1 MIIIDT
7 NNIMNCTIT
16 INYKLNASGVKQLA
30 HLLHE
35 QSANYE
41 FINNVINHYGLEAL
55 LNTRNNGLISNILSF
70 YMKTKNDIILNQIIP
85 YIIQLNNFKLMKR
98 DYMNFINYYYIN
110 NYSQANIL
118 FTQYIL
124 NKSDTNLELQMKD
137 INFILNNKLFKLL
150 PYLSELFIVVDN
162 SDFTLVNPIN
172 INLKKINI
180 NSQLL
185 FVLLNK
191 IEIEFN
197 DIMLKQ
203 LTHFYTKLNNI
214 KVIIDAGNILHNRHG
229 VIMQQSFIDLENIII
244 NTITNIGIP
253 LIIIHIKHLKT
264 YPELINI
271 FTRTGVNYFR
281 TPYNINDDF
290 FILWF
295 FLKYNCETY
304 IISNDKY
311 RDHIFKFNTLSK
323 NQSNIPNNDLNIFQF
338 KNIIKQQTLQYNTD
352 VNEIQKPSNWSFCI
366 QLINNHIY
374 IPHISG
380 NFIQI

>member
-1 MIIIDT
+1 
-7 NNIMNCTIT
+7 MNCTIT

-35 QSANYE
+35 QSTNYE
-41 FINNVINHYGLEAL
+41 FIDNVINYYGLEAL
-55 LNTRNNGLISNILSF
+55 LNTKNNGLISNILSF
-70 YMKTKNDIILNQIIP
+70 YMNTKNDIILGQIIP
-85 YIIQLNNFKLMKR
+85 YITQLNNFKLMKR
-98 DYMNFINYYYIN
+98 DYMNFINYYYLN
-110 NYSQANIL
+110 NYSQAEIL

-124 NKSDTNLELQMKD
+124 NKSDTTLNLQMKD

-150 PYLSELFIVVDN
+150 PYLLELFIVVDN
-162 SDFTLVNPIN
+162 SEFPLMDPNN
-172 INLKKINI
+172 INLNKINI

-185 FVLLNK
+185 MVLLNK

-197 DIMLKQ
+197 EIMLKQ
-203 LTHFYTKLNNI
+203 LINFHTKLNNI
-214 KVIIDAGNILHNRHG
+214 KVIIDAGNILHNRQG

-244 NTITNIGIP
+244 NTIINIGIP
-253 LIIIHIKHLKT
+253 IIIIHIKHLKT

-271 FTRTGVNYFR
+271 FTRTGVQYFK
-281 TPYNINDDF
+281 TPYNINDDY

-295 FLKYNCETY
+295 FLKFNCETY

-311 RDHIFKFNTLSK
+311 RDHIFKFNTASK

-338 KNIIKQQTLQYNTD
+338 KNIIKQQTLQYNTNT
-352 VNEIQKPSNWSFCI
+352 NEIQKPTNWSLCI
-366 QLINNHIY
+366 QLINDHIY
-374 IPHISG
+374 IPHTSG

>member
-1 MIIIDT
+1 
-7 NNIMNCTIT
+7 MNCTIT
-16 INYKLNASGVKQLA
+16 INYKLNASGVKQIA

-35 QSANYE
+35 HSDNYE
-41 FINNVINHYGLEAL
+41 FINNVINYYGLEAL
-55 LNTRNNGLISNILSF
+55 LNTKNNGLISNILSF
-70 YMKTKNDIILNQIIP
+70 YMNTKNDIILGQIIP
-85 YIIQLNNFKLMKR
+85 YITQLNNFKLMKR

-110 NYSQANIL
+110 NYSQAEIL

-124 NKSDTNLELQMKD
+124 NKLDTNLELQMKD

-150 PYLSELFIVVDN
+150 PYLIDLFIVVDN
-162 SDFTLVNPIN
+162 SEFPLMDPNN
-172 INLKKINI
+172 INLNKINI

-185 FVLLNK
+185 MILLNK

-197 DIMLKQ
+197 EIMLKQ
-203 LTHFYTKLNNI
+203 LMTFHTKLNNI
-214 KVIIDAGNILHNRHG
+214 KVIIDAGNILHNRQG
-229 VIMQQSFIDLENIII
+229 VIIQQSFIDLENIII
-244 NTITNIGIP
+244 NTIINIGIP
-253 LIIIHIKHLKT
+253 IIIIHIKHLKT

-271 FTRTGVNYFR
+271 FTRTGVQYFK
-281 TPYNINDDF
+281 TPYNINDDY

-311 RDHIFKFNTLSK
+311 RDHIFKFNTVSK

-338 KNIIKQQTLQYNTD
+338 KNIIKQQTLQYNTNT
-352 VNEIQKPSNWSFCI
+352 NEIQKPTNWSLCI

-374 IPHISG
+374 IPHTSG